1 MHFDSDMC
9 SFNKI
14 DNSLPIKMVVS
25 WNCFF
30 FFFFPFG
37 IFIEREKHFIAKSG
51 EKGKDVKTET
61 FSLA

>member
-1 MHFDSDMC
+1 
-9 SFNKI
+9 
-14 DNSLPIKMVVS
+14 MVVS

-30 FFFFPFG
+30 SFFPFG